1 MGDGTPLYISLFV
14 ILLFGIIM
22 PSIINLVVDVQIDE
36 VTGPA
41 TTIISIIDDGIGIP
55 FVPFDGTIDIFGFL
69 SQDMKD
75 SLILWVSGF
84 GYLPSEL
91 QLFSLIVVNIGFL
104 VTIIKLLPT
113 T

>member
-22 PSIINLVVDVQIDE
+22 PSIINLVVDVEIEE

-41 TTIISIIDDGIGIP
+41 STIITLIEDGIS
-55 FVPFDGTIDIFGFL
+55 VPFSSYSIDIFGFL
-69 SQDMKD
+69 SQDMRD
-75 SLILWVSGF
+75 NLISWVSGF
-84 GYLPSEL
+84 GYLPDWL
-91 QLFSLIVVNIGFL
+91 QLFSLLIVNVGFL
-104 VTIIKLLPT
+104 YTFIKLLPT